1 MRKIIVIVIFH
12 VILFASS
19 ANAQIPKDWKNRA
32 ALLATLQSRSDS
44 IYIQDRTKLYK
55 IDDPFCGD
63 SGVVFMDSSNIGGKI
78 SVLLLSKK
86 CGLAQTKLVVD
97 SSNDAGSDREI
108 KTIGINWND
117 NIITI
122 PPSVYSGLLNPSL
135 CKKKKKGMFSMVEP
149 YITPDGKYLYL
160 YLSGNTS
167 KGNYAI
173 KFIFDRTH
181 YITKMVDEHH
191 SSNQYDFLD
200 GKNEQ

>member
-1 MRKIIVIVIFH
+1 MRKIIVIVILQ
-12 VILFASS
+12 VILIASS
-19 ANAQIPKDWKNRA
+19 ANAQIPKDWKARA
-32 ALLATLQSRSDS
+32 ALIATLQLPSDS

-78 SVLLLSKK
+78 SVLVLSKK
-86 CGLAQTKLVVD
+86 YGLAQSKLVVD
-97 SSNDAGSDREI
+97 SSNDAASDREI
-108 KTIGINWND
+108 KTIGINWD
-117 NIITI
+117 NTTITI
-122 PPSVYSGLLNPSL
+122 PPSVYSGLLNPTL

-160 YLSGNTS
+160 YISGNTS

-173 KFIFDRTH
+173 KYIFDHTH
-181 YITKMVDEHH
+181 YITKMVNEHH
-191 SSNQYDFLD
+191 SSNQYDSLD